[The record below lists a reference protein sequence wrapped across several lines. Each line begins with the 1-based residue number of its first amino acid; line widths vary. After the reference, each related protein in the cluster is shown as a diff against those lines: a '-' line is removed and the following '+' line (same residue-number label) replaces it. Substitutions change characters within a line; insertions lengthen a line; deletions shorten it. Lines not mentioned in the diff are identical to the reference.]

1 MSKIKATWAV
11 ALLLLFVLPLSAGVT
26 VFQGSDPGSS
36 SGVPANSSG
45 AALSFT
51 NAIDPAASRLITFEN
66 DPTGIGT
73 FFNLSGSGVGGSVN
87 VQCINC
93 DTNRALNNFAT
104 GIRLSQDL
112 NTANPPNLMGYNT
125 TEGGSHLFRFTPL
138 AVSTL
143 TDFVVQFNFQNA
155 IQAFG
160 SFVTGM
166 QQGLAGSLFL
176 QYTDG
181 ASQSFAFTGNPTA
194 LGGIQFLGF
203 TSTALV
209 SRVEFRFN
217 GVTSGLRDIMAFDDV
232 RLGMLASGI
241 TGIGGTGGTGG
252 TGGGG
257 EIPSIDNP
265 EPSTYVLFA
274 GGLAALAVLRRKR
287 RNSS

>member
-26 VFQGSDPGSS
+26 IFQGSDPGSS
-36 SGVPANSSG
+36 SGVPVNSSG

-66 DPTGIGT
+66 DNLGIGS
-73 FFNLSGSGVGGSVN
+73 FFNLAGSGVGGSVN

-93 DTNRALNNFAT
+93 DTNSRLGPFAT
-104 GIRLSQDL
+104 GIRSTDPE
-112 NTANPPNLMGYNT
+112 TPNLMGYNT
-125 TEGGSHLFRFTPL
+125 TQGGNHLFRFTPL

-166 QQGLAGSLFL
+166 QQGLAGSFFL

-194 LGGIQFLGF
+194 MGGIQFLGF
-203 TSTALV
+203 NSTALV

-217 GVTSGLRDIMAFDDV
+217 GVTSGGRDIMAFDDI

-241 TGIGGTGGTGG
+241 TGIGG
-252 TGGGG
+252 GGGG
-257 EIPSIDNP
+257 IPSMDNP

-274 GGLAALAVLRRKR
+274 GGLAALAVIRRKR
-287 RNSS
+287 RNSA

>member
-26 VFQGSDPGSS
+26 IFQGSDPGSTG
-36 SGVPANSSG
+36 GVPANSSG

-51 NAIDPAASRLITFEN
+51 NAIDPAASRLITFETDN
-66 DPTGIGT
+66 LGIGA
-73 FFNLSGSGVGGSVN
+73 FFNLAGSGVGGSVN

-125 TEGGSHLFRFTPL
+125 TENGSRLFRFTPL

-194 LGGIQFLGF
+194 MGGIQFLGF

-217 GVTSGLRDIMAFDDV
+217 GITLGGGSIRDIMAFDDV

-241 TGIGGTGGTGG
+241 TGIGGG

-257 EIPSIDNP
+257 GIPSIDNP

-274 GGLAALAVLRRKR
+274 GGLAALAVIRRKR
-287 RNSS
+287 RNSA

>member
-26 VFQGSDPGSS
+26 IFQGSDPGSS

-66 DPTGIGT
+66 DPIGIGT
-73 FFNLSGSGVGGSVN
+73 FFTLSGSGVGGSVN

-93 DTNRALNNFAT
+93 DTNSRFGPFAT
-104 GIRLSQDL
+104 GIRQTDPE
-112 NTANPPNLMGYNT
+112 TPNLMGYNT

-194 LGGIQFLGF
+194 MGGIQFLGF

-209 SRVEFRFN
+209 SRVEFRFS
-217 GVTSGLRDIMAFDDV
+217 GVTSGGSNYSDIMAFDDV
-232 RLGMLASGI
+232 RLGMLAVN
-241 TGIGGTGGTGG
+241 
-252 TGGGG
+252 GGGG
-257 EIPSIDNP
+257 GGGFDPGGVP
-265 EPSTYVLFA
+265 EPSTYMLFA
-274 GGLAALAVLRRKR
+274 GGLAALAVIRRKR
-287 RNSS
+287 RNSA